1 MSEKRSYYN
10 KTKLLNALNESKI
23 PYTVKKHVP
32 FYTVKDSELNRSGL
46 QGIHTKNIFLK
57 NKKNQFFLFSCY
69 ENQIIDI
76 KRLSKSLNIG
86 NLSFAKEDKLRDI
99 LGVLPGSVSPFGLLN
114 DSESLVSF
122 YIDNKI
128 FENKY
133 VNFHPLENTSTV
145 NLKSADLLSFLL
157 EKNKIVHTFNFN
169 TYSLID

>member
-1 MSEKRSYYN
+1 MLEKKFYYN
-10 KTKLLNALNESKI
+10 KTRLLNALRDFKA
-23 PYTVKKHVP
+23 PFTVKQHLPLYTVR
-32 FYTVKDSELNRSGL
+32 DSELNRGDL
-46 QGIHTKNIFLK
+46 KGIHTKNIFLK

-69 ENQIIDI
+69 EKQIIDI

-86 NLSFAKEDKLRDI
+86 NLSFAKEDKLRDM

-114 DSESLVSF
+114 DSENLVSF

-128 FENKY
+128 LENEY

-145 NLKSADLLSFLL
+145 NIKSADFLCFLL

-169 TYSLID
+169 TYSLMG